1 MYASSYWY
9 QYGVGGFICL
19 LGLWICWRNGDL
31 DLRRTEDRRYLAYC
45 VLGLLAYALGQGF
58 FQFYCAAP

>member
-9 QYGVGGFICL
+9 QYGVGGLIFL
-19 LGLWICWRNGDL
+19 LGLWLCWRNGDL
-31 DLRRTEDRRYLAYC
+31 DLTRAQDRRFLYYC
-45 VLGLLAYALGQGF
+45 LFGMLAYALGQGF